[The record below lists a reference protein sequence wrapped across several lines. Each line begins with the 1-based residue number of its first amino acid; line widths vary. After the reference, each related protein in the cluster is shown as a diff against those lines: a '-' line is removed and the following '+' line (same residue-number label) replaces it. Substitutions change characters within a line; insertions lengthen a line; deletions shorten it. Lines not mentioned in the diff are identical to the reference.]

1 MLVLVKR
8 AKTPNLNDK
17 TIIEQKNKR
26 LHATAYQCNLQHYLY
41 QSSYLMFLLPVLLHF
56 VCQEKLK
63 EVDRWHVVLW
73 LLYFTDKQFPVRVN
87 V

>member
-1 MLVLVKR
+1 
-8 AKTPNLNDK
+8 
-17 TIIEQKNKR
+17 
-26 LHATAYQCNLQHYLY
+26 
-41 QSSYLMFLLPVLLHF
+41 MFLLPVLLHF